1 MNQFY
6 VSIIFL
12 GIILILVSMVWIA
25 YDRKKSY
32 DYEKRVDEKK
42 NELEGI
48 ISDAEQMID
57 ELNKFSD
64 YVVTKIDLKNEEL
77 SLKLKSLEEYERC
90 SEMRPTKQ
98 NESAQPTIGTAVD
111 VSAADEE
118 IFAFNG
124 RKDSYLD
131 TLKVEDAVSGIH
143 EAQEAREEEKGKR
156 IPLNGR
162 YKEVLDLAQKGMDHT
177 EIARLLNMGKGEVQ
191 LVLGLN
197 R

>member
-12 GIILILVSMVWIA
+12 GIILTLVSMVWIA

-32 DYEKRVDEKK
+32 DYEKRIDEKK

-48 ISDAEQMID
+48 ISDAEQMIE

-90 SEMRPTKQ
+90 SETQAIKQ
-98 NESAQPTIGTAVD
+98 NESAEPIRGVTVD
-111 VSAADEE
+111 LAADED

-131 TLKVEDAVSGIH
+131 TLKVEDAVNQAH
-143 EAQEAREEEKGKR
+143 EAQEAQEEEKGKR